1 MKKFFSILCLMSML
15 SLYQPVLAAVTV
27 PANTSIFVIPKET
40 VTSKNVN
47 QDIINTTIQN
57 DVIIHNTVVFRA
69 GDKATLNIG
78 EIDKA
83 RCWGKPGQLLIVNG
97 YAYDAHGQKHKV
109 ILTKRY
115 TGEEKT
121 WPKVMGGISIFFL
134 FPLALFGF
142 VHGGQAIVSSGTE
155 LEVNLASQFVF

>member
-1 MKKFFSILCLMSML
+1 MKKFFSILCLTSLL
-15 SLYQPVLAAVTV
+15 SFCQPAFSAVNV
-27 PANTSIFVIPKET
+27 PANTSIFVVPNET
-40 VTSKNVN
+40 VTSKDIDQN
-47 QDIINTTIQN
+47 IINASIQN
-57 DVIIHNTVVFRA
+57 DVIINDTVVFRA

-83 RCWGKPGQLLIVNG
+83 RCWGKPGHLLIVNG

-142 VHGGQAIVSSGTE
+142 VHGGQAIVSSSIE